1 MLLAVWKNARWNPR
15 ETGTGEKSLARRVQ
29 REDFRQETG
38 NDSVNRGILGRG
50 CCSSLKRNFTFRAI
64 LRSFEFYCLSFKAS
78 MNQNFYTFFFFLRG
92 LISISSLDIKKLFRV
107 FRTKKKKLYRSRFES
122 FRSLKIRILIVLLL
136 FLTILSN
143 NLTRS
148 L

>member
-64 LRSFEFYCLSFKAS
+64 LRSFEFYCLSFKAP
-78 MNQNFYTFFFFLRG
+78 MNQNFYTFFFFTWFDIDLQPRYQK
-92 LISISSLDIKKLFRV
+92 IVSSISYEKKRN
-107 FRTKKKKLYRSRFES
+107 Y
-122 FRSLKIRILIVLLL
+122 IVRA
-136 FLTILSN
+136 SN
-143 NLTRS
+143 PFVP
-148 L
+148 

>member
-38 NDSVNRGILGRG
+38 NDSVNRGILGRS

-78 MNQNFYTFFFFLRG
+78 MNQNFYTFFFFFLRG

-107 FRTKKKKLYRSRFES
+107 FRTKKKEIIS
-122 FRSLKIRILIVLLL
+122 FTLRILS
-136 FLTILSN
+136 FLENSNLDRTTALSN
-143 NLTRS
+143 NPF
-148 L
+148 